1 MAGFRWVT
9 VQRMTR
15 AAGRALRGTHLALA
29 RPLALASLLAAPLLA
44 LPALALP
51 AHAQGT
57 APQPDAPLTAPPV
70 VDPKPV
76 ETTPVSPAGRSV
88 APQEVTLAPVPV
100 LTLAGNATWEE
111 AYDRLVASV
120 KQVNDELARLG
131 LARAGDTFIVY
142 TSSDDLSFEYEVQ
155 VPFSGTTTQKPG
167 SGMKLGGSHAGKVLK
182 FAHTGS
188 FSDMDNTYEQIANYL
203 DEKNVEQNDMYI
215 EQYRTDIVTASP
227 ESLEIDILVPVP

>member
-1 MAGFRWVT
+1 MAGFRWVN
-9 VQRMTR
+9 VQTMTR
-15 AAGRALRGTHLALA
+15 AAGRALLGAQLALA
-29 RPLALASLLAAPLLA
+29 PLVAAPLLSA
-44 LPALALP
+44 PAL
-51 AHAQGT
+51 AQGT
-57 APQPDAPLTAPPV
+57 ANPGAGTQPPAAAPLTPPPV

-76 ETTPVSPAGRSV
+76 ETTPVAPAGRNV

-120 KQVNDELARLG
+120 KQVNNELARLG
-131 LARAGDTFIVY
+131 LTRAGDTFIVY

-167 SGMKLGGSHAGKVLK
+167 GAMKLGGSYAGKVLK

-203 DEKNVEQNDMYI
+203 DEKNVDQNDMYI